1 MSEKPFNKDALEAA
15 SLWFVRQTDSDFS
28 EADRV
33 AWLAWREQSPANEA
47 AWQAIEQVTQKFV
60 LPGVATSVGIAALDR
75 PASPARR
82 RAVQQLAVMFA
93 LGGTSWAGYRQLPWQ
108 EWRAEYVTA
117 VGEQREI
124 YLPDNSKVTLNTD
137 SALDV
142 FFTANERRLLLHKG
156 ELFIET
162 AHAKTEQR
170 PFVAASQ
177 HGDVQALGT
186 QFSLRTGREESQV
199 DLFDGAVEIH
209 SSQSLLKLRL
219 NAGETARFTH
229 TSIVSPTPLFS
240 DTPRWLNGI
249 LVADNQPLSEFI
261 AELSRYRHGYLLADE
276 SLANLR
282 ISGAFPIADTNAILD
297 SISRTLPVS
306 VQRFTNYWVRVTA
319 AES

>member
-1 MSEKPFNKDALEAA
+1 MTETPFNKDALDAA

-82 RAVQQLAVMFA
+82 RALQQLAVLFA
-93 LGGTSWAGYRQLPWQ
+93 LGGASWAGYRQLPWQ

-156 ELFIET
+156 EVFIET

-177 HGDVQALGT
+177 HGDVHALGT

-209 SSQSLLKLRL
+209 SSQSQLKLRL
-219 NAGETARFTH
+219 NAGETTRFTH

-261 AELSRYRHGYLLADE
+261 AELSRYRNGYLLADD
-276 SLANLR
+276 SLKNFR